1 MSTQDDELS
10 NDDPFKNFGEG
21 ANNTGSSTETG
32 EDPLAA
38 VLRSNSPNFDVNNLE
53 QPGPNEVFIFIQNA
67 ITSSFVFSRLRRMN
81 GKSWTCPTMNP
92 LS

>member
-10 NDDPFKNFGEG
+10 NDPFKNFDGG

-38 VLRSNSPNFDVNNLE
+38 VLRSNSPNFEMNNLE
-53 QPGPNEVFIFIQNA
+53 PPGTNEVFPIFKCL
-67 ITSSFVFSRLRRMN
+67 V
-81 GKSWTCPTMNP
+81 P
-92 LS
+92 LKM